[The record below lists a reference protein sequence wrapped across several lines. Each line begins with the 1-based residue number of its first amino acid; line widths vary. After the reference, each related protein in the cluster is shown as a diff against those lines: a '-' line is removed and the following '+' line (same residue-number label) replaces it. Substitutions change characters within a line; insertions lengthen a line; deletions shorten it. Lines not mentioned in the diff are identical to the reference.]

1 VGLRPPPPSEEEG
14 LSEGCCVGVQ
24 LQARFQKKKEGNKE
38 ALPWMSWEIGA
49 NSDHEYFFSWQWL
62 AI

>member
-1 VGLRPPPPSEEEG
+1 VLASTFRPD
-14 LSEGCCVGVQ
+14 L
-24 LQARFQKKKEGNKE
+24 KKKEGNKE

-49 NSDHEYFFSWQWL
+49 NSDHEYFFSWQSL